1 MFFKKKP
8 LKETEFAEK
17 FAKQLLKKIKG
28 LKITLINELEVR
40 SEFNGGAHKHFLDNC
55 YSEYIADTKS
65 IKKTI
70 EKYIVSIAEIYL
82 PKEFVKV
89 ERILPII
96 KDKRFVKSLEEINVD
111 FRKSHIY
118 EPYNDELFVFYAEDR
133 ENSIHYISK
142 NDLEEINFP
151 IEDLKEKSIENLLN
165 SFEMKRHGENGYY
178 MITIGGNYE
187 SSLILLDIWHREN
200 FSVNGDFVIG
210 IPARDILFITGSKDS
225 ENLHRLYD
233 SIKKINETG
242 DHLVSDKIF
251 EFKNGKFEVLQ

>member
-111 FRKSHIY
+111 FRKVIFM
-118 EPYNDELFVFYAEDR
+118 NLIMMNCLFFMQR
-133 ENSIHYISK
+133 TGKIQFI
-142 NDLEEINFP
+142 IFQRM
-151 IEDLKEKSIENLLN
+151 ILKKSIFQL
-165 SFEMKRHGENGYY
+165 
-178 MITIGGNYE
+178 
-187 SSLILLDIWHREN
+187 
-200 FSVNGDFVIG
+200 
-210 IPARDILFITGSKDS
+210 
-225 ENLHRLYD
+225 
-233 SIKKINETG
+233 KI
-242 DHLVSDKIF
+242 
-251 EFKNGKFEVLQ
+251 